1 MKEIR
6 MNIPEGSKVV
16 TVNVDGENVITEFEP
31 KWEPQDGDF
40 LTDTLLGTIVIY
52 AGTDKAGIV
61 ITHASLSRA
70 PLLEK
75 LDVERGKG
83 IGFTKAHRYATDEE
97 KAKLLDK
104 LAEAGYRWNPDKKE
118 LEKLPRWRADVGE
131 DVYYVNAYC
140 DVEVIKDYG
149 SMSIPYK
156 QGNYFRT
163 REAAER
169 VANQIREIFKNSKA
183 E

>member
-40 LTDTLLGTIVIY
+40 LTDTILGTIVIY

-118 LEKLPRWRADVGE
+118 IEKLPRWRAKESE
-131 DVYYVNAYC
+131 DVYYVNAYGE
-140 DVEVIKDYG
+140 VEVVKEHG
-149 SMSIPYK
+149 GLNTPYK
-156 QGNYFRT
+156 LGNYFRT

-169 VANQIREIFKNSKA
+169 VKEQICEIFKNSKA

>member
-1 MKEIR
+1 

-40 LTDTLLGTIVIY
+40 LTDNILGTIVIY

-97 KAKLLDK
+97 KGKLLDK
-104 LAEAGYRWNPDKKE
+104 LAEAGYRWDPDKKE
-118 LEKLPRWRADVGE
+118 IEKLPRWRAKESE
-131 DVYYVNAYC
+131 DVYYVNAYGEVSGEGTWR
-140 DVEVIKDYG
+140 VEYPLQVG
-149 SMSIPYK
+149 QLLPHPRSRRARE
-156 QGNYFRT
+156 RT
-163 REAAER
+163 DLRNLQEL
-169 VANQIREIFKNSKA
+169 
-183 E
+183 